1 MTSLTHLDAAGAAHM
16 VDVSAKDVTRREATA
31 SATLTTTPAVMRLLV
46 AGELPKGEAFAVAR
60 VAGILAAKRTSD
72 LVPLCHP
79 LPIAKVSV
87 DFAPGPAEVVVTA
100 TVVTTSRTGVE
111 MEALTAVSVAALTL
125 YDMVKGVDR
134 AAVITDVRAAVI
146 TDVRVLAKSG
156 GRSGDWTREESDA
169 DADADGSADAGG
181 GSGGHAD
188 PGAESSP
195 STLSNGSG
203 R

>member
-1 MTSLTHLDAAGAAHM
+1 MTSLTHLDATGAAHM
-16 VDVSAKDVTRREATA
+16 VDVSGKEVTRREATA
-31 SATLTTTPAVMRLLV
+31 SATLTTTAEVLRLLV

-87 DFAPGPAEVVVTA
+87 DFAPGASEVVVTA

-111 MEALTAVSVAALTL
+111 MEALTAVSIASLTL

-134 AAVITDVRAAVI
+134 AAVV

-156 GRSGDWTREESDA
+156 GRSGDWTREGSDTDA
-169 DADADGSADAGG
+169 DAD
-181 GSGGHAD
+181 
-188 PGAESSP
+188 PGAPPTP
-195 STLSNGSG
+195 STLSDGAG

>member
-134 AAVITDVRAAVI
+134 AAVITDVR
-146 TDVRVLAKSG
+146 VLAKSG